1 MSRAE
6 GHGRDGGFTLVELL
20 VVVGLLSVV
29 AGAVFSVIVT
39 TSRSNSFSHE
49 LRTVMDDGRVSL
61 DRVRKELRGGRRV
74 LDGSNEY
81 HLYWWADQNQN
92 GLQEVEERIHY
103 CVTPLGTPDGTQ
115 CLTSPPTTP
124 GQYQLIRWTDA
135 EGEGSARSIART
147 LVDPEVFTGYAT
159 TTIAETE
166 TVHVTF
172 VLDVANEGPGPDEI
186 TMSASVRLR
195 NVAY

>member
-1 MSRAE
+1 MIRPRLDRQE
-6 GHGRDGGFTLVELL
+6 GFSLIELL

-29 AGAVFSVIVT
+29 SGAVFSVIVT
-39 TSRSNSFSHE
+39 TSRSNTFSAE

-74 LDGSNEY
+74 LDGSDEY
-81 HLYWWADQNQN
+81 HLYWWADQNQD
-92 GLQEVEERIHY
+92 GLQQTDERIHY
-103 CVTPLGTPDGTQ
+103 CVTPLGTPNGND
-115 CLTSPPTTP
+115 CLTSPPAP
-124 GQYQLIRWTDA
+124 GQFQLVRWTDA
-135 EGEGSARSIART
+135 EGEAAARSIART
-147 LVDPEVFTGYAT
+147 LVDPEVFTGYAGKL
-159 TTIAETE
+159 AETD

-172 VLDVANEGPGPDEI
+172 ALDVADEGAGPDQI